1 MKRKGLIVL
10 GLTAVMTSAMG
21 LTALAGVRSDGMA
34 GNWKSTLM
42 AGGGRTATAHGLQ
55 MDGSGWTE
63 MMMEGRSA
71 TILMKMATYGP
82 ILLHLM
88 AIPWMPTGPGL

>member
-34 GNWKSTLM
+34 GNWKSD
-42 AGGGRTATAHGLQ
+42 ANSWWWQ
-55 MDGSGWTE
+55 NSDGTWPANG
-63 MMMEGRSA
+63 
-71 TILMKMATYGP
+71 
-82 ILLHLM
+82 
-88 AIPWMPTGPGL
+88 